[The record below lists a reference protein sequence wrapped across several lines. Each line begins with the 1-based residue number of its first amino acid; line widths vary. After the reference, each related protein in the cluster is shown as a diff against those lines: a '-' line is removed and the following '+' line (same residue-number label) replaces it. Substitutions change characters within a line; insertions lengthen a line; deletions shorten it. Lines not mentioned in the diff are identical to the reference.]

1 MRFPCSPQRRAD
13 FVLSHASVRGI
24 KSFGM
29 LLCVRLSVALSLACP
44 PSWAALLTPPSPS
57 PYRGTTTGHLPRR
70 QRRRRRVCRP
80 PRRLPARRPRLLRRL
95 RRPRPARTPQPQE
108 EDLRDGPARVHD
120 ARQQGRGVGCGR
132 GHDAQDRDGEGGLRG
147 ADVRG
152 RELVVGRSWAS
163 VVASSNEW
171 FEACISSGAGEGL
184 SRKNGRVTRP
194 ASFDARRSS

>member
-70 QRRRRRVCRP
+70 QRRRVEFVDPPAGSQPGDRVYFEGFADRAP
-80 PRRLPARRPRLLRRL
+80 LELLN
-95 RRPRPARTPQPQE
+95 PKKKIFETVQPGFTTL
-108 EDLRDGPARVHD
+108 DNRDAAWV
-120 ARQQGRGVGCGR
+120 
-132 GHDAQDRDGEGGLRG
+132 
-147 ADVRG
+147 
-152 RELVVGRSWAS
+152 
-163 VVASSNEW
+163 
-171 FEACISSGAGEGL
+171 AGEGTTHRIVTERGVCAAPTYVGASL
-184 SRKNGRVTRP
+184 S
-194 ASFDARRSS
+194 